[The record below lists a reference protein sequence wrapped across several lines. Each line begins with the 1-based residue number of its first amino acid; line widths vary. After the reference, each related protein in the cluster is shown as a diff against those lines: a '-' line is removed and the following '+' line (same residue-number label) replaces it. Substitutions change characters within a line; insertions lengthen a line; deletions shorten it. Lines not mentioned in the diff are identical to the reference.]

1 MPVLLSDKGLGMPTF
16 RALMLMLR
24 RLLVIRFRLALEN
37 LALRQQ
43 LAVLERSGKRPKLR
57 QHDRVFWVLLSTLWH
72 DWRSAL
78 VIVKPETVM
87 RWRRQ
92 GLRLCWRWK
101 SRPCRPGRPRI
112 KEEIR
117 ELIRQMSRENST
129 WGAPRIES
137 ELRLL
142 GIDVAERT
150 VAKYMVRK
158 RKPPTQTWRT
168 FLNNHLLEVTDI
180 NILEVCCSTLRQF
193 YRFAILRH
201 VDRWMADIRSA
212 TPNGATKPFSGE
224 ILISVFGDCCSATE
238 CRVKPCRRTE
248 AHHVKPS
255 EPACLLLDVNSTRF
269 RERGPPRQ
277 DDRFTTSADRGMC
290 RIHARAA

>member
-1 MPVLLSDKGLGMPTF
+1 
-16 RALMLMLR
+16 
-24 RLLVIRFRLALEN
+24 
-37 LALRQQ
+37 
-43 LAVLERSGKRPKLR
+43 
-57 QHDRVFWVLLSTLWH
+57 
-72 DWRSAL
+72 
-78 VIVKPETVM
+78 
-87 RWRRQ
+87 
-92 GLRLCWRWK
+92 
-101 SRPCRPGRPRI
+101 
-112 KEEIR
+112 
-117 ELIRQMSRENST
+117 MSRENST

-180 NILEVCCSTLRQF
+180 NILEACCSTLRQF
-193 YRFAILRH
+193 YRFAIGR
-201 VDRWMADIRSA
+201 RWMADICSA

-238 CRVKPCRRTE
+238 CNVKPCRRTE

-255 EPACLLLDVNSTRF
+255 EPACLLLDINSTRF

-277 DDRFTTSADRGMC
+277 DARFTTSDDREMDC
-290 RIHARAA
+290 IYVRAA